1 MGFLRTAL
9 VAAVLLTTLLLQL
22 TVLPWIH
29 LPGATPD
36 LLLVAV
42 AALGLAGGPVRGAA
56 AGFVAG
62 LLIDIVPPADGVLGL
77 SAVILTV
84 VGYLAGEFGDR
95 RDDRPALV
103 TLAFVALLGGV
114 SVAAYAVFGS
124 IVGNSA
130 ADWNRLPLFIVT
142 AALYAG
148 VVAAFLVPAVGALV
162 LRLEPNEQ
170 SYQVGR
176 YDR

>member
-9 VAAVLLTTLLLQL
+9 VAAILLTALLLQL

-29 LPGATPD
+29 LPGSTPD

-56 AGFVAG
+56 AGFAGG
-62 LLIDIVPPADGVLGL
+62 LLVDIVPPANGVLGL
-77 SAVILTV
+77 SAVVLTV

-103 TLAFVALLGGV
+103 TLAFVTLLGGLA
-114 SVAAYAVFGS
+114 VAGYAIFGS
-124 IVGNSA
+124 IVGDNA
-130 ADWNRLPLFIVT
+130 TDWNQLPLLIIT
-142 AALYAG
+142 AALYA
-148 VVAAFLVPAVGALV
+148 VVMAAFVVPAIGALV
-162 LRLEPNEQ
+162 RRLEPNEQ